1 MYYLEID
8 PAWKAHSLPQALGNQ
23 KKKKKQEDKGKN
35 KIWLIV
41 ILSPLPLWPE
51 H

>member
-8 PAWKAHSLPQALGNQ
+8 PALKAHSLPQALGDQ
-23 KKKKKQEDKGKN
+23 KKKKDKGKN

-41 ILSPLPLWPE
+41 ILSPLPL
-51 H
+51 

>member
-8 PAWKAHSLPQALGNQ
+8 PALKAHSLPQALGDQ
-23 KKKKKQEDKGKN
+23 KKKDKGKN

-41 ILSPLPLWPE
+41 ILSPLPL
-51 H
+51 